1 MREFNKENFLQ
12 WIREAV
18 IGPAGEKY
26 FDLETGEVLD
36 ESGGGL
42 REIYEVEDE
51 CYLAFDETD
60 DGPLIFPEGIEQ
72 NIFEGIDINLV
83 NGYLGSGK
91 FYLIQ
96 AIKNFKEIPEL
107 SDLTK
112 KLQGLLKDVDTV
124 KIKYDTEE
132 IEEPGPVSDYIS
144 CQDSCGYPHICIPF
158 KEEHIED
165 IEYEVL
171 LYFNCPATISLRDW
185 LNREE
190 S

>member
-1 MREFNKENFLQ
+1 MKEFNKENFLQ

-36 ESGGGL
+36 KSGGGL

-72 NIFEGIDINLV
+72 NIFEGVDTKALNGCLECGKLHLSLAIDNL
-83 NGYLGSGK
+83 
-91 FYLIQ
+91 
-96 AIKNFKEIPEL
+96 KEIPEL
-107 SDLTK
+107 SDLTE
-112 KLQGLLKDVDTV
+112 KLKALFQDVNKVNCDV
-124 KIKYDTEE
+124 KETNEL
-132 IEEPGPVSDYIS
+132 PPVPDYIS
-144 CQDSCGYPHICIPF
+144 CLDSFGYPHICIPF
-158 KEEHIED
+158 KEEHIDD
-165 IEYEVL
+165 IEEEVL